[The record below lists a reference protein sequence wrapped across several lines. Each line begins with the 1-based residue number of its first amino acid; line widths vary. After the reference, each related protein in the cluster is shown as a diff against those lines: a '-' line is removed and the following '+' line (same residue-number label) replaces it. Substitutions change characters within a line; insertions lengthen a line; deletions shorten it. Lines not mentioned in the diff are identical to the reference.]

1 MRISDWSSDVCSSD
15 LTSADVPDEAGGVRA
30 VVLNVAHPHN
40 GRAESEAMTKAK
52 DILLQGGTTPRWN
65 RNTLVFLAAEARQL
79 DNLKQAVRSALAW
92 GEIVRDTARLDLTQ
106 SESALAKAKHTEALE
121 TMKTRLKEAW
131 CYLIYPVQESAQ
143 AEITW
148 ISGKVPADRKSTRL
162 TPVTNA
168 HLVCRLMLEKN
179 K

>member
-40 GRAESEAMTKAK
+40 GRAESEAMTEAK
-52 DILLQGGTTPRWN
+52 DILLQRGTTPRVY

-131 CYLIYPVQESAQ
+131 RSE
-143 AEITW
+143 ERRG
-148 ISGKVPADRKSTRL
+148 GKEGVST
-162 TPVTNA
+162 
-168 HLVCRLMLEKN
+168 CR
-179 K
+179 